1 MTSEKVLGLNKIRDD
16 LYALY
21 PNATKITV
29 SVDGD
34 KIKVAPNEE
43 YEIPVGAYDSESEE

>member
-1 MTSEKVLGLNKIRDD
+1 MSSEKIVGLNQVRE
-16 LYALY
+16 ALFAIY

-29 SVDGD
+29 TIDGD

-43 YEIPVGAYDSESEE
+43 YEIPVGGYDSEE